1 MIARNWPRPKP
12 PKALPENKS
21 FRYNA
26 EGHQWFQLFSPRPFC
41 LAAERPTL
49 AMCSALDINHCDSMR
64 RTYDIF
70 EAPLNGRP
78 VWRAAVA
85 GHEAALARM
94 RELAANSPNEF
105 RLVHVES
112 RSVAAVIEAK
122 QGTPV
127 ASPRGK
133 SNLTLV
139 RSNEK
144 ALPGAAP
151 SHKRKSAA
159 GNVRCNQKKPN
170 SSGC

>member
-1 MIARNWPRPKP
+1 MQRVISGSN
-12 PKALPENKS
+12 
-21 FRYNA
+21 
-26 EGHQWFQLFSPRPFC
+26 FSRRGGFC

-49 AMCSALDINHCDSMR
+49 AMCSALDINHGDSMR

-144 ALPGAAP
+144 ALPGGAP

-159 GNVRCNQKKPN
+159 GTVRCNQKKPN